1 MRLTLTLSLFHN
13 GVVVDADLIIFIS
26 QTNLVIATIA
36 INIFFTTDEHKIQK

>member
-1 MRLTLTLSLFHN
+1 MHLTPTLLLFHN
-13 GVVVDADLIIFIS
+13 GGVGADLIIFIS